1 MLSNLGRV
9 GRWDGIST
17 TNCHLSPAVPVSWPP
32 TLNLHKPPELLSIH
46 TIKRVEMTALAF
58 CQPAKLAFYKA
69 ASICWL
75 HPLHLL
81 ERKLNNLSRW
91 LRRSQYSPSL
101 GTASSPNTQT
111 HAVLIHHSLLFL
123 VQSSQSTGLSQPTSA
138 FSASLLL
145 LSAVQ
150 WSGYFKSEQWGK
162 HLPQIPYEW
171 KNWLP
176 WKSLQEGM
184 CVFKGHKFCYH
195 HPAFTKPFQL
205 TSIYLTPWYHTWKV
219 YIFHCYIKFLLVGM
233 FYLSM
238 SFKPKYKTKC
248 KRKVGITLIL
258 QYKGQLQDE
267 RKGGETRLL
276 KMYYCYPNANNTFQ
290 ISRRALYCT
299 DGLKIRNH
307 SLNTK

>member
-17 TNCHLSPAVPVSWPP
+17 TNCYLSPAVPVSWPP

-123 VQSSQSTGLSQPTSA
+123 VQFSQSTGLSQPTSA

-184 CVFKGHKFCYH
+184 CVFKGHKLCYPPSSLH
-195 HPAFTKPFQL
+195 QTLLAYKYLSYTLISHLK
-205 TSIYLTPWYHTWKV
+205 SIYIP
-219 YIFHCYIKFLLVGM
+219 LLHQV
-233 FYLSM
+233 F
-238 SFKPKYKTKC
+238 
-248 KRKVGITLIL
+248 I
-258 QYKGQLQDE
+258 
-267 RKGGETRLL
+267 GGNVLFEYVFQAQIQNQMQ
-276 KMYYCYPNANNTFQ
+276 KKSGNYPNFA
-290 ISRRALYCT
+290 I
-299 DGLKIRNH
+299 
-307 SLNTK
+307 